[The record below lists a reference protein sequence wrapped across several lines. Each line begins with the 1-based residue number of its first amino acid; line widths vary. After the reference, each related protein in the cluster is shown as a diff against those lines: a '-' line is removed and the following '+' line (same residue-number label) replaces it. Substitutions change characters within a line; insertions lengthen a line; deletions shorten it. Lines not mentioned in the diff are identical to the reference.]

1 MINIFSYFERKETD
15 RFSYILNIAF
25 EAVLANKF
33 RSMLTALGIIFGVAA
48 VIAMMAIGNGAQQE
62 ILEQIKLVGVNN
74 IIISPKIEKT
84 GSEKTDGESTESNES
99 TESGEKGKEKYSPGL
114 TIKDA
119 LSIKE
124 IVPTAKLVSPE
135 VIYKTKIINNGI
147 SSSAQLSGVTPDYF
161 TVFNLEIAEGQM
173 FNNEQLKEGKQVCII
188 GQMIKSKLFPKED
201 PIGKFIKCDN
211 VWLMVIGVIQGKNV
225 SQSASENLGISDY
238 NKFIYAPLQTLL
250 LRYKDRSLINDA
262 SISGGNSYSNDGDS
276 YTTGGDDDEDNY
288 NQIDKIIVQVDDS
301 KNIKA
306 TTEILTKML
315 KRRHAGVED
324 YEIKVPEMLLKQEQ
338 KTKDIFN
345 IVLGAI
351 ASISL
356 IVGGIGIMNIM
367 LASVM
372 ERIKEIGVRLAL
384 GATKRDVITQF
395 LSEATMISLSGGIA
409 GILLGI
415 ALAKII
421 TQVSGILTII
431 SPLSIIV
438 SFFVSA
444 SVGILF
450 GYMPARKAAMQDP
463 VTSLRHE

>member
-1 MINIFSYFERKETD
+1 MKYQQFFIKKETN

-74 IIISPKIEKT
+74 IIISPKVEKK
-84 GSEKTDGESTESNES
+84 GDNKQNSESTDNQEGLNNS
-99 TESGEKGKEKYSPGL
+99 KKKYSPGL

-119 LSIKE
+119 ESIKA
-124 IVPTAKLVSPE
+124 ILPTVKLVSPE
-135 VIYKTKIINNGI
+135 VIYETSIIQDGKSSNAKI
-147 SSSAQLSGVTPDYF
+147 SGVTPDYF
-161 TVFNLEIAEGQM
+161 KVFNLEIAQGEM
-173 FNNEQLKEGKQVCII
+173 FNQEQLIEGKQVCII
-188 GQMIKSKLFPKED
+188 GQVIKSKLFAKED
-201 PIGKFIKCDN
+201 PIGKYIKCDN
-211 VWLMVIGVIQGKNV
+211 IWFKVIGVIQAKNV
-225 SQSASENLGISDY
+225 TQSASENLGISEY
-238 NKFIYAPLQTLL
+238 NEFIYTPLQTLL
-250 LRYKDRSLINDA
+250 LRYKDRSLINAAILRSDEN
-262 SISGGNSYSNDGDS
+262 GE
-276 YTTGGDDDEDNY
+276 DDESH
-288 NQIDKIIVQVDDS
+288 NQIDKITIQVDDS
-301 KNIKA
+301 KNVKA
-306 TTEILTKML
+306 TTEILTQMM

-324 YEIKVPEMLLKQEQ
+324 YEIKVPELLLKQEQ

-372 ERIKEIGVRLAL
+372 ERIREIGVRLAL
-384 GATKRDVITQF
+384 GATKRDVIAQF
-395 LSEATMISLSGGIA
+395 LSEATMISLSGGIV
-409 GILLGI
+409 GIMLGI
-415 ALAKII
+415 VLAKII
-421 TQVSGILTII
+421 TKVAGILTII

-444 SVGILF
+444 TVGILF

-463 VTSLRHE
+463 VSSLRHE

>member
-1 MINIFSYFERKETD
+1 MNYRQFFIKKETN

-74 IIISPKIEKT
+74 IIISPKAEKK
-84 GSEKTDGESTESNES
+84 GDNKQNSESSENE
-99 TESGEKGKEKYSPGL
+99 EGVKNDKKKYSPGL

-119 LSIKE
+119 ESIKA
-124 IVPTAKLVSPE
+124 ILPTVKLVSPE
-135 VIYKTKIINNGI
+135 VIYETSIIQNGKSSNAKI
-147 SSSAQLSGVTPDYF
+147 SGVTPDDF
-161 TVFNLEIAEGQM
+161 SVFNLEVAQGEM
-173 FNNEQLKEGKQVCII
+173 FNQRHLKEGKQVCII
-188 GQMIKSKLFPKED
+188 GQVIKSKLFPKED
-201 PIGKFIKCDN
+201 PIGKYIKCDN
-211 VWLMVIGVIQGKNV
+211 IWLKVIGVIQAKNV
-225 SQSASENLGISDY
+225 TQSASENLGISEY
-238 NKFIYAPLQTLL
+238 NEIIFTPLQTLL
-250 LRYKDRSLINDA
+250 LRDKDRSLINAA
-262 SISGGNSYSNDGDS
+262 SLR
-276 YTTGGDDDEDNY
+276 DEESTNENR
-288 NQIDKIIVQVDDS
+288 NQIDKITIQVDDS

-306 TTEILTKML
+306 TTEILMRIM
-315 KRRHAGVED
+315 KRRHYGVED
-324 YEIKVPEMLLKQEQ
+324 YEIKVPELLLKQEQ

-384 GATKRDVITQF
+384 GATKRDVIMQF
-395 LSEATMISLSGGIA
+395 LSEATMISISGGIA
-409 GILLGI
+409 GIILGI

-421 TQVSGILTII
+421 TKVAGILTII
-431 SPLSIIV
+431 SPLSIVV

-444 SVGILF
+444 TVGIMF

>member
-1 MINIFSYFERKETD
+1 MNYRNIFIRKETN

-62 ILEQIKLVGVNN
+62 ILDQIKLVGVNN
-74 IIISPKIEKT
+74 IIISPKIDKKEEGKQDAESSDNKT
-84 GSEKTDGESTESNES
+84 ASEDKN
-99 TESGEKGKEKYSPGL
+99 KNKFSPGL

-119 LSIKE
+119 ESIKAM
-124 IVPTAKLVSPE
+124 VPTVKLVSPE
-135 VIYKTKIINNGI
+135 VIYQTDIIKDGI
-147 SSSAQLSGVTPDYF
+147 SSSAKLSGVTPDFF
-161 TVFNLEIAEGQM
+161 TVFNLEIAQGQM
-173 FNNEQLKEGKQVCII
+173 FNDEQLREGKQVCII
-188 GQMIKSKLFPKED
+188 GQVIKSKLFPKED
-201 PIGKFIKCDN
+201 PIGKYIKCN
-211 VWLMVIGVIQGKNV
+211 KVWLKVIGVIQSKNV
-225 SQSASENLGISDY
+225 SQSASENLGISEY

-250 LRYKDRSLINDA
+250 LRYKDRSLITAA
-262 SISGGNSYSNDGDS
+262 SLNSGDEESSS
-276 YTTGGDDDEDNY
+276 IDDEENL
-288 NQIDKIIVQVDDS
+288 NQIDKIVIQVDDS

-306 TTEILTKML
+306 TTEIITQMM
-315 KRRHAGVED
+315 KRRHASVDD
-324 YEIKVPEMLLKQEQ
+324 YEIKVPELLLKQEQ

-384 GATKRDVITQF
+384 GATKRDVIAQF

-421 TQVSGILTII
+421 TEVAGILTII
-431 SPLSIIV
+431 SPLSIVI

-444 SVGILF
+444 TVGILF